1 MKTNLFSVFFF
12 ISSFM
17 SFVEGHAEPKTVL
30 FIGNSYTA
38 GSAHFIKEV
47 FKRESTGYKLVF
59 LNPGGKDLK
68 HHLASQQTRR
78 LVESRKWEH
87 IVFQGQSQKSG
98 LGGKHT
104 KEFHD
109 AVLGL
114 CKLARKQ
121 GARPCLY
128 MTWGRRDGDK
138 QNPDAYPDFLAM
150 QKKISRQY
158 SQAAR
163 ANDADVAS
171 VGHAFA
177 DLHATDKSIFAS
189 LYNNDGSH
197 PAPPGGYLAACV
209 FFGKITDKSPVDIT
223 WNANLNPVVA
233 ATLRKTAVKVLG
245 GDAF

>member
-1 MKTNLFSVFFF
+1 MKAILLVLLSAFPLFL
-12 ISSFM
+12 SFGDKNPV
-17 SFVEGHAEPKTVL
+17 SKTVL

-47 FKRESTGYKLVF
+47 FKRETTGYELAF

-68 HHLASQQTRR
+68 HHLASEQTLR
-78 LVESRKWEH
+78 LVESRKWDY
-87 IVFQGQSQKSG
+87 IVLQGQSQKSG

-109 AVLGL
+109 AVVGL

-150 QKKISRQY
+150 QKKISHQY

-163 ANDADVAS
+163 GNDADLAP

-177 DLHATDKSIFAS
+177 HLHASAKSIFAS
-189 LYNNDGSH
+189 LYKKDGSH

-209 FFGKITDKSPVDIT
+209 FFGKITDKSPADIT
-223 WNANLNPVVA
+223 WNANLNPA
-233 ATLRKTAVKVLG
+233 IADTLRKTAVKVLG

>member
-1 MKTNLFSVFFF
+1 MKTTLFFF
-12 ISSFM
+12 SSFISFFI
-17 SFVEGHAEPKTVL
+17 SFVEGHAKSKTVL

-38 GSAHFIKEV
+38 GSAYFIKEV
-47 FKRESTGYKLVF
+47 FKHETTGYELAF
-59 LNPGGKDLK
+59 MNPGGKDLT
-68 HHLASQQTRR
+68 HHLASEQTLR
-78 LVESRKWEH
+78 LIESRKWDH
-87 IVFQGQSQKSG
+87 IVLQGQSQKSG

-104 KEFHD
+104 REFHE
-109 AVLGL
+109 AVVGL

-121 GARPCLY
+121 GSRPCLY
-128 MTWGRRDGDK
+128 MTWGRRNGDK

-163 ANDADVAS
+163 GNDADVAP

-177 DLHATDKSIFAS
+177 HLHAADKSIFVS
-189 LYNNDGSH
+189 LYKKDGSH

-209 FFGKITDKSPVDIT
+209 FFGKITGKSPADIT
-223 WNANLNPVVA
+223 WNANLNPSIA

-245 GDAF
+245 GDVF